1 MTRSKALRLGMLSM
15 SAGLLLAAC
24 DTPADETPTEEDTT
38 ETNDTEP
45 IEETPADDEGTDDS
59 MDETETDTDDMNGTE
74 DDSAGTEDTPAQTDS
89 QGIEGMTFSTTL
101 DDAIDLFYE
110 TFGSEDINIEQI
122 DFDDDDGRYLYEFDG
137 WDGEFEYEL
146 DIDAETGEIVK
157 QEQEEETDTDDIL
170 NLEGIIT
177 PNEAMD
183 AALEASGSGYVEEW
197 QLEVENDRTIYDIDV
212 EGGEDQDV
220 DAHSGDVL

>member
-1 MTRSKALRLGMLSM
+1 MTKTIALRLSMLSL
-15 SAGLLLAAC
+15 SAGVLLAAC
-24 DTPADETPTEEDTT
+24 DTAETPTDPAPMEEDTT
-38 ETNDTEP
+38 ETDDTEP
-45 IEETPADDEGTDDS
+45 IEETPADDS
-59 MDETETDTDDMNGTE
+59 VDE
-74 DDSAGTEDTPAQTDS
+74 TPAQTDS
-89 QGIEGMTFSTTL
+89 PGIEGMTFSITL

-122 DFDDDDGRYLYEFDG
+122 EFDDDDSRYLYEFDG

-157 QEQEEETDTDDIL
+157 QEQEQDSDTDDIL
-170 NLEGIIT
+170 DLEGIIT

-197 QLEVENDRTIYDIDV
+197 QLEVEDGRTIYDIDI
-212 EGGEDQDV
+212 EEGEDQDV
-220 DAHSGDVL
+220 DAHTGDVL

>member
-24 DTPADETPTEEDTT
+24 DTDDTPTDPAPMEEDTT
-38 ETNDTEP
+38 ETDDTEP
-45 IEETPADDEGTDDS
+45 IEETPADDEGTDDMS
-59 MDETETDTDDMNGTE
+59 DTE
-74 DDSAGTEDTPAQTDS
+74 DDSMGTDDSEESSADETPAQTDS
-89 QGIEGMTFSTTL
+89 PGIEGMTFSITL

-122 DFDDDDGRYLYEFDG
+122 SFDDDDGRYLYEIDG

-157 QEQEEETDTDDIL
+157 QEQEEETDTDDVL
-170 NLEGIIT
+170 DLDGIIT

-183 AALEASGSGYVEEW
+183 AALEASGSGYVQEW
-197 QLEVENDRTIYDIDV
+197 QLEVENDRTIYEIDV